1 MDARQERGLPV
12 AATYTQDW
20 PTYNEAQT
28 REQEHFVAIVR
39 DLCNGIPQP
48 EYSFG
53 RPRLSLADVVFG
65 LVYKS
70 YTMMSGRRFMT
81 NLRESEAKELVAK
94 SASFAS
100 NARYLGNPELSKVL
114 VP

>member
-12 AATYTQDW
+12 AAIYTQDW

-28 REQEHFVAIVR
+28 REQEHFVAILR

-81 NLRESEAKELVAK
+81 DLREAEAKELVAK

-100 NARYLGNPELSKVL
+100 NARYLGNPEL
-114 VP
+114 PRF